1 MLPLGTLALSCLL
14 VMGKLVVRAWKPLL
28 SARQGGE
35 APHVGHTERV
45 CALVSG
51 MLAALLLHQ
60 GNIPRL
66 FQKNLLYGQKSKYKI
81 PKARLAHAEGGDE
94 RRKGKGEKSDPAPRA

>member
-1 MLPLGTLALSCLL
+1 MLSCLL
-14 VMGKLVVRAWKPLL
+14 VMGKVVARAWKPVLNG
-28 SARQGGE
+28 QGGE
-35 APHVGHTERV
+35 APHVGRTERV

-51 MLAALLLHQ
+51 MLAALLLYQ

-66 FQKNLLYGQKSKYKI
+66 FQKNLLYSQKSKYKI

-94 RRKGKGEKSDPAPRA
+94 RWKGKGEKSNPAPRA

>member
-14 VMGKLVVRAWKPLL
+14 VMGKVVARAWKPLL
-28 SARQGGE
+28 SGQGGE
-35 APHVGHTERV
+35 APHVGRTERV

-81 PKARLAHAEGGDE
+81 PKARLTHAEGGDE